1 MTRFR
6 IFEKTYKKA
15 IEKGLTEKQALERG
29 GFEARNLLDYAKRG
43 SLGTNINRL
52 VPFLERKGSRFNKI
66 S

>member
-29 GFEARNLLDYAKRG
+29 GFEAEKSFRLCKRG
-43 SLGTNINRL
+43 TLG
-52 VPFLERKGSRFNKI
+52 KYK
-66 S
+66 